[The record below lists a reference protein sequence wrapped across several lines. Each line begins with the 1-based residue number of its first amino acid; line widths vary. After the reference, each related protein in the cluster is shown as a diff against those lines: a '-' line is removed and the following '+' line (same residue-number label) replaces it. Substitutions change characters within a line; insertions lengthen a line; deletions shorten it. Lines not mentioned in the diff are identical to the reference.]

1 LERRLAAILAAG
13 VVGYSRLM
21 GHDEAGTLE
30 RLKALRRELVQPKI
44 TERGGRIVKLMGDGL
59 LAEFPSVVEAVQC
72 AVDIQHDMAAREA
85 DVADDQRICLRI
97 GINLGDIIVEGSDI
111 YGDGVNIAARLE
123 GLADPQGICLSGDA
137 YRQVKGKLDAR
148 FEDLG
153 ERRVKNI
160 SEPLRVYR
168 LIVGKEQEDRSESAF
183 DADIGL
189 DFSVPDYPSI
199 AVLPFTIMGDDPEQ
213 EFFADG
219 VAEDIITALSKIDRL
234 LVVAR
239 NSTFTYKGRAVDV
252 KQVSREQGVR
262 YVLEGSVRKAG
273 NRVRVTAQ
281 LIDATTGLHL
291 WAERYDRELEDIF
304 AVQDEITREIVT
316 ALDVQLREGEQHR
329 VWSRGTSN
337 LEAWECV
344 RLATDDVLGG
354 AAETQPRARE
364 LIDRALELDPNYATA
379 WAMRGWLYF
388 TEADVGGGIG
398 NKEQFDKAQ
407 AAAFNCGRRALEA
420 DPNCAE
426 AYGMLALTHLNAAE
440 HDKAIEMSEKA
451 IALAPNNAELL
462 GGVASAVMRKSGQP
476 ERGAELVKKAMRLC
490 PFYRPGLLR
499 ALGNNYRISGRLEE
513 AVACYRESIKR
524 ESGYL
529 AAYVNLASALGE
541 LGWLEDAR
549 EAAREVLRQEPAFT
563 IAAYTSGLSYRN
575 PADLER
581 IAEGLR
587 QAGLPEG
594 DDAPSP
600 DVDGLSLPDKPSI
613 AVLPFENLSDEREQ
627 EHFADGITEE
637 IITTLSKVS
646 KLFVIARNSTLVYK
660 GRAVDIRQV
669 GREQGVQYVLEG
681 SVRSGG
687 QRVRVTAQLI
697 EATTGRHLWAQRYD
711 REVGDILALQDDV
724 TKEIVSALQVE
735 LTEGEQAHLAAQ
747 GTQNA
752 EAWQLYF
759 EGRDLVHEHHR
770 DTVQK
775 GRSLLEQAV
784 RLDESYALAWGALAE
799 AHWKEARNEGWSAS
813 PERSFELS
821 VEASDRALALDPAN
835 AGILAM
841 RSVIMTTLRDFDG
854 ALALAEKAIRLAHSD
869 ANAIALA
876 AITLYACGKA
886 EESIKQTELA
896 MRLCPRY
903 PPWYLLMLARCH
915 WVLGQF
921 EEAIAASRSATKA
934 DPLYVQPYIELAM
947 VYAEAGRVSDARKA
961 VDAILRIDPGFS
973 ATAYMKGLPFRD
985 PDLEARRH
993 SALKKAGLPD

>member
-1 LERRLAAILAAG
+1 
-13 VVGYSRLM
+13 
-21 GHDEAGTLE
+21 
-30 RLKALRRELVQPKI
+30 
-44 TERGGRIVKLMGDGL
+44 
-59 LAEFPSVVEAVQC
+59 
-72 AVDIQHDMAAREA
+72 MAAREA
-85 DVADDQRICLRI
+85 DVADDQRIRLRI

-111 YGDGVNIAARLE
+111 YGDGVNVAARLE
-123 GLADPQGICLSGDA
+123 GLADPGGICISGDA

-168 LIVGKEQEDRSESAF
+168 LIVGKEQEDRPESAF

-549 EAAREVLRQEPAFT
+549 EAAREVLRQEPKFT

-594 DDAPSP
+594 GDGPSAEGHP
-600 DVDGLSLPDKPSI
+600 PLPDKPSI
-613 AVLPFENLSDEREQ
+613 AVLPFENISGETAQD
-627 EHFADGITEE
+627 HVADGITEE

-646 KLFVIARNSTLVYK
+646 KLFVIARSSTLVYK
-660 GRAVDIRQV
+660 GRGVDIRQV

-687 QRVRVTAQLI
+687 KRLRVTAQLI
-697 EATTGRHLWAQRYD
+697 EAATGHHLWAQRYD
-711 REVGDILALQDDV
+711 READDIFALQDDV

-735 LTEGEQAHLAAQ
+735 LTEGEQARLAAQ

-752 EAWQLYF
+752 EAWQLTF
-759 EGRDLVHEHHR
+759 EGRDLVHAHHK
-770 DTVQK
+770 DSVQK
-775 GRSLLEQAV
+775 GRLLLEQAV
-784 RLDESYALAWGALAE
+784 GLDESYALAWGALAE
-799 AHWKEARNEGWSAS
+799 AHWKDARHKGWSAS
-813 PERSFELS
+813 PERSLELA
-821 VEASDRALALDPAN
+821 VEASDRALALDPEN
-835 AGILAM
+835 AGFLAM
-841 RSVIMTTLRDFDG
+841 RSIIMTTLGKFEE
-854 ALALAEKAIRLAHSD
+854 ALALAETALRTAHSE

-876 AITLYACGKA
+876 AITLGACGKA
-886 EESIKQTELA
+886 EPAIQQTRLA
-896 MRLCPRY
+896 MRYCPRY
-903 PPWYLLMLARCH
+903 PPWYLVSLAYCYWILER
-915 WVLGQF
+915 G
-921 EEAIAASRSATKA
+921 EEAIAACRAAIAA
-934 DPLYVQPYIELAM
+934 DPNIDLPHLVLAM
-947 VYAEAGRVSDARKA
+947 VHAEAGREPEARHA
-961 VDAILRIDPGFS
+961 VESVLRIDPNFS
-973 ATAYMKGLPFRD
+973 AHTYMAGLPYRD
-985 PDLEARRH
+985 PALQERRRA
-993 SALKKAGLPD
+993 ALKKAGLPD

>member
-1 LERRLAAILAAG
+1 MERRLAAILAAD

-21 GHDEAGTLE
+21 GVDEVGTLE
-30 RLKALRRELVQPKI
+30 RLKSLRKELIQPKI
-44 TERGGRIVKLMGDGL
+44 TERKGRIVKLMGDGL
-59 LAEFPSVVEAVQC
+59 LAEFPSVVEAVSC
-72 AVDIQHDMAAREA
+72 AIDIQRAMPDREPELA
-85 DVADDQRICLRI
+85 KEQRIVLRI
-97 GINLGDIIVEGSDI
+97 GVNLGDIIVEGNDI
-111 YGDGVNIAARLE
+111 FGDGVNIAARLE
-123 GLADPQGICLSGDA
+123 GLAEPDGICISGGAFDA
-137 YRQVKGKLDAR
+137 IDGKIEAP
-148 FEDLG
+148 FEDIG
-153 ERRVKNI
+153 PQAVKNI
-160 SEPLRVYR
+160 AKPVRAYRLRV
-168 LIVGKEQEDRSESAF
+168 GTEQQPQPSSE
-183 DADIGL
+183 
-189 DFSVPDYPSI
+189 
-199 AVLPFTIMGDDPEQ
+199 E
-213 EFFADG
+213 
-219 VAEDIITALSKIDRL
+219 
-234 LVVAR
+234 
-239 NSTFTYKGRAVDV
+239 
-252 KQVSREQGVR
+252 
-262 YVLEGSVRKAG
+262 
-273 NRVRVTAQ
+273 
-281 LIDATTGLHL
+281 
-291 WAERYDRELEDIF
+291 
-304 AVQDEITREIVT
+304 
-316 ALDVQLREGEQHR
+316 
-329 VWSRGTSN
+329 
-337 LEAWECV
+337 
-344 RLATDDVLGG
+344 
-354 AAETQPRARE
+354 
-364 LIDRALELDPNYATA
+364 
-379 WAMRGWLYF
+379 
-388 TEADVGGGIG
+388 
-398 NKEQFDKAQ
+398 
-407 AAAFNCGRRALEA
+407 
-420 DPNCAE
+420 
-426 AYGMLALTHLNAAE
+426 
-440 HDKAIEMSEKA
+440 
-451 IALAPNNAELL
+451 
-462 GGVASAVMRKSGQP
+462 
-476 ERGAELVKKAMRLC
+476 
-490 PFYRPGLLR
+490 
-499 ALGNNYRISGRLEE
+499 
-513 AVACYRESIKR
+513 
-524 ESGYL
+524 
-529 AAYVNLASALGE
+529 
-541 LGWLEDAR
+541 
-549 EAAREVLRQEPAFT
+549 
-563 IAAYTSGLSYRN
+563 
-575 PADLER
+575 
-581 IAEGLR
+581 
-587 QAGLPEG
+587 
-594 DDAPSP
+594 
-600 DVDGLSLPDKPSI
+600 DGLTLPDKPSV
-613 AVLPFENLSDEREQ
+613 AVLPFANLSDGKDLDY
-627 EHFADGITEE
+627 FADGITEE

-669 GREQGVQYVLEG
+669 GHEQGVQYVLEG

-697 EATTGRHLWAQRYD
+697 EAAAGRHLWAQRYD
-711 REVGDILALQDDV
+711 RDVGDIFALQDDV

-770 DTVQK
+770 DTVPK

-993 SALKKAGLPD
+993 SALKKAGVPD

>member
-1 LERRLAAILAAG
+1 MERRLAAIFAAD
-13 VVGYSRLM
+13 VVGYTRLM
-21 GHDEAGTLE
+21 GVDEAGTLE
-30 RLKALRRELVQPKI
+30 RLKSLRKELVQPKI
-44 TERGGRIVKLMGDGL
+44 TAHKGRIVKLMGDGL
-59 LAEFPSVVEAVQC
+59 LAEFPSVVEAVSC
-72 AVDIQHDMAAREA
+72 AIDIQRAMPDREPELA
-85 DVADDQRICLRI
+85 KERRIVLRI
-97 GINLGDIIVEGSDI
+97 GVNLGDIIVEGNDI

-123 GLADPQGICLSGDA
+123 GLAEPDGICISGGAFDA
-137 YRQVKGKLDAR
+137 IDGKIEAP
-148 FEDLG
+148 FEDIG
-153 ERRVKNI
+153 PQAVKNI
-160 SEPLRVYR
+160 AKPVRAYRLRV
-168 LIVGKEQEDRSESAF
+168 GTEQQPQPSSE
-183 DADIGL
+183 
-189 DFSVPDYPSI
+189 
-199 AVLPFTIMGDDPEQ
+199 E
-213 EFFADG
+213 
-219 VAEDIITALSKIDRL
+219 
-234 LVVAR
+234 
-239 NSTFTYKGRAVDV
+239 
-252 KQVSREQGVR
+252 
-262 YVLEGSVRKAG
+262 
-273 NRVRVTAQ
+273 
-281 LIDATTGLHL
+281 
-291 WAERYDRELEDIF
+291 
-304 AVQDEITREIVT
+304 
-316 ALDVQLREGEQHR
+316 
-329 VWSRGTSN
+329 
-337 LEAWECV
+337 
-344 RLATDDVLGG
+344 
-354 AAETQPRARE
+354 
-364 LIDRALELDPNYATA
+364 
-379 WAMRGWLYF
+379 
-388 TEADVGGGIG
+388 
-398 NKEQFDKAQ
+398 
-407 AAAFNCGRRALEA
+407 
-420 DPNCAE
+420 
-426 AYGMLALTHLNAAE
+426 
-440 HDKAIEMSEKA
+440 
-451 IALAPNNAELL
+451 
-462 GGVASAVMRKSGQP
+462 
-476 ERGAELVKKAMRLC
+476 
-490 PFYRPGLLR
+490 
-499 ALGNNYRISGRLEE
+499 
-513 AVACYRESIKR
+513 
-524 ESGYL
+524 
-529 AAYVNLASALGE
+529 
-541 LGWLEDAR
+541 
-549 EAAREVLRQEPAFT
+549 
-563 IAAYTSGLSYRN
+563 
-575 PADLER
+575 
-581 IAEGLR
+581 
-587 QAGLPEG
+587 
-594 DDAPSP
+594 
-600 DVDGLSLPDKPSI
+600 DGLTLPDKPSV
-613 AVLPFENLSDEREQ
+613 AVLPFANLSDGKDLDY
-627 EHFADGITEE
+627 FADGITEE

-669 GREQGVQYVLEG
+669 GHEQGVQYVLEG

-697 EATTGRHLWAQRYD
+697 EAAAGRHLWAQRYD
-711 REVGDILALQDDV
+711 RDVGDIFALQDDV

-854 ALALAEKAIRLAHSD
+854 ALALAEKAIRLAASD

>member
-1 LERRLAAILAAG
+1 MERRLAAILAAD

-21 GHDEAGTLE
+21 GVDEVGTLE
-30 RLKALRRELVQPKI
+30 RLKSLRKELIQPKI
-44 TERGGRIVKLMGDGL
+44 TERKGRIVKLMGDGL
-59 LAEFPSVVEAVQC
+59 LAEFPSVVEAVSC
-72 AVDIQHDMAAREA
+72 AIDIQRAMPDREPELA
-85 DVADDQRICLRI
+85 KERRIVLRI
-97 GINLGDIIVEGSDI
+97 GVNLGDIIVEGNDI
-111 YGDGVNIAARLE
+111 FGDGVNIAARLE
-123 GLADPQGICLSGDA
+123 GLAEPDGICISGGAFDA
-137 YRQVKGKLDAR
+137 IDGKIEAPFDDIGPQA
-148 FEDLG
+148 
-153 ERRVKNI
+153 VKNI
-160 SEPLRVYR
+160 AKPVRAYRLRV
-168 LIVGKEQEDRSESAF
+168 GTEQQPQPSSE
-183 DADIGL
+183 
-189 DFSVPDYPSI
+189 
-199 AVLPFTIMGDDPEQ
+199 E
-213 EFFADG
+213 
-219 VAEDIITALSKIDRL
+219 
-234 LVVAR
+234 
-239 NSTFTYKGRAVDV
+239 
-252 KQVSREQGVR
+252 
-262 YVLEGSVRKAG
+262 
-273 NRVRVTAQ
+273 
-281 LIDATTGLHL
+281 
-291 WAERYDRELEDIF
+291 
-304 AVQDEITREIVT
+304 
-316 ALDVQLREGEQHR
+316 
-329 VWSRGTSN
+329 
-337 LEAWECV
+337 
-344 RLATDDVLGG
+344 
-354 AAETQPRARE
+354 
-364 LIDRALELDPNYATA
+364 
-379 WAMRGWLYF
+379 
-388 TEADVGGGIG
+388 
-398 NKEQFDKAQ
+398 
-407 AAAFNCGRRALEA
+407 
-420 DPNCAE
+420 
-426 AYGMLALTHLNAAE
+426 
-440 HDKAIEMSEKA
+440 
-451 IALAPNNAELL
+451 
-462 GGVASAVMRKSGQP
+462 
-476 ERGAELVKKAMRLC
+476 
-490 PFYRPGLLR
+490 
-499 ALGNNYRISGRLEE
+499 
-513 AVACYRESIKR
+513 
-524 ESGYL
+524 
-529 AAYVNLASALGE
+529 
-541 LGWLEDAR
+541 
-549 EAAREVLRQEPAFT
+549 
-563 IAAYTSGLSYRN
+563 
-575 PADLER
+575 
-581 IAEGLR
+581 
-587 QAGLPEG
+587 
-594 DDAPSP
+594 
-600 DVDGLSLPDKPSI
+600 DGLTLPDKPSV
-613 AVLPFENLSDEREQ
+613 AVLPFANLSDDKDLDY
-627 EHFADGITEE
+627 FADGITEE

-669 GREQGVQYVLEG
+669 GHEQGVQYVLEG

-697 EATTGRHLWAQRYD
+697 EAAAGRHLWAQRYD
-711 REVGDILALQDDV
+711 RDVGDIFALQDDV

-770 DTVQK
+770 DTVPK

-985 PDLEARRH
+985 PDLEARRR
-993 SALKKAGLPD
+993 SALQMAGVPE

>member
-1 LERRLAAILAAG
+1 LERRLAAILAAD
-13 VVGYSRLM
+13 VVGFARLM
-21 GHDEAGTLE
+21 GEDEAGTLE
-30 RLKALRRELVQPKI
+30 RLKSLRKELVQPKI
-44 TERGGRIVKLMGDGL
+44 TERKGRIVKLMGDGL
-59 LAEFPSVVEAVQC
+59 LADFPSVVEAVHC
-72 AVDIQHDMAAREA
+72 ALDIQRSMMDREA
-85 DVADDQRICLRI
+85 DLPDADRIRLRI
-97 GINLGDIIVEGSDI
+97 GVNLGDIIVEGNDI
-111 YGDGVNIAARLE
+111 YGDGVNVAARLE
-123 GLADPQGICLSGDA
+123 GLAEPHGICISGGAFDA
-137 YRQVKGKLDAR
+137 IDGKIDAS
-148 FEDLG
+148 FEDMG
-153 ERRVKNI
+153 PQVVKNI
-160 SEPLRVYR
+160 AKPVRAYR
-168 LIVGKEQEDRSESAF
+168 LGVGSE
-183 DADIGL
+183 
-189 DFSVPDYPSI
+189 
-199 AVLPFTIMGDDPEQ
+199 
-213 EFFADG
+213 
-219 VAEDIITALSKIDRL
+219 
-234 LVVAR
+234 
-239 NSTFTYKGRAVDV
+239 
-252 KQVSREQGVR
+252 
-262 YVLEGSVRKAG
+262 
-273 NRVRVTAQ
+273 
-281 LIDATTGLHL
+281 
-291 WAERYDRELEDIF
+291 
-304 AVQDEITREIVT
+304 
-316 ALDVQLREGEQHR
+316 
-329 VWSRGTSN
+329 
-337 LEAWECV
+337 
-344 RLATDDVLGG
+344 
-354 AAETQPRARE
+354 
-364 LIDRALELDPNYATA
+364 
-379 WAMRGWLYF
+379 
-388 TEADVGGGIG
+388 
-398 NKEQFDKAQ
+398 
-407 AAAFNCGRRALEA
+407 
-420 DPNCAE
+420 
-426 AYGMLALTHLNAAE
+426 
-440 HDKAIEMSEKA
+440 
-451 IALAPNNAELL
+451 
-462 GGVASAVMRKSGQP
+462 
-476 ERGAELVKKAMRLC
+476 
-490 PFYRPGLLR
+490 
-499 ALGNNYRISGRLEE
+499 
-513 AVACYRESIKR
+513 
-524 ESGYL
+524 
-529 AAYVNLASALGE
+529 
-541 LGWLEDAR
+541 
-549 EAAREVLRQEPAFT
+549 
-563 IAAYTSGLSYRN
+563 
-575 PADLER
+575 
-581 IAEGLR
+581 R
-587 QAGLPEG
+587 QARQSQGEAGPR
-594 DDAPSP
+594 
-600 DVDGLSLPDKPSI
+600 LPDKPSV
-613 AVLPFENLSDEREQ
+613 AVLPFENISGESEQ

-697 EATTGRHLWAQRYD
+697 EAATGRHLWAQRYD

-934 DPLYVQPYIELAM
+934 DPLYVQPFIELAM

-993 SALKKAGLPD
+993 SALKKAGVPD

>member
-1 LERRLAAILAAG
+1 LERRLAAILAAD

-85 DVADDQRICLRI
+85 DVADDQRIRLRI

-123 GLADPQGICLSGDA
+123 GLADPRGICLSGDA

-541 LGWLEDAR
+541 LGWLEDAQ
-549 EAAREVLRQEPAFT
+549 EAAREVLRQEPTFT

-594 DDAPSP
+594 GDGPSAEGHP
-600 DVDGLSLPDKPSI
+600 PLPDKPSI
-613 AVLPFENLSDEREQ
+613 AVLPFENISGETAQD
-627 EHFADGITEE
+627 HVADGITEE

-646 KLFVIARNSTLVYK
+646 KLFVIARSSTLVYK
-660 GRAVDIRQV
+660 GRGVDIRQV

-687 QRVRVTAQLI
+687 KRLRVTAQLI
-697 EATTGRHLWAQRYD
+697 EAATGHHLWAQRYD
-711 REVGDILALQDDV
+711 READDIFALQDDV

-735 LTEGEQAHLAAQ
+735 LTEGEQARLAAQ

-752 EAWQLYF
+752 EAWQLTF
-759 EGRDLVHEHHR
+759 EGRDLVHAHHK
-770 DTVQK
+770 DSVQK
-775 GRSLLEQAV
+775 GRLLLEQAV
-784 RLDESYALAWGALAE
+784 GLDESYALAWGALAE
-799 AHWKEARNEGWSAS
+799 AHWKDARHKGWSAS
-813 PERSFELS
+813 PERSLELA
-821 VEASDRALALDPAN
+821 VEASDRALALDPEN
-835 AGILAM
+835 AGFLAM
-841 RSVIMTTLRDFDG
+841 RSIIMTTLGKFEE
-854 ALALAEKAIRLAHSD
+854 ALALAETALRTAHSE

-876 AITLYACGKA
+876 AITLGACGKA
-886 EESIKQTELA
+886 EPAIQQTRLA
-896 MRLCPRY
+896 MRYCPRY
-903 PPWYLLMLARCH
+903 PPWYLVSLAYCYWILER
-915 WVLGQF
+915 G
-921 EEAIAASRSATKA
+921 EEAIAACRAAIAA
-934 DPLYVQPYIELAM
+934 DPNIDLPHLVLAM
-947 VYAEAGRVSDARKA
+947 VHAEAGREPEARHA
-961 VDAILRIDPGFS
+961 VESVLRIDPNFS
-973 ATAYMKGLPFRD
+973 AHTYMAGLPYRD
-985 PDLEARRH
+985 PALQERRRA
-993 SALKKAGLPD
+993 ALKKAGLPD

>member
-1 LERRLAAILAAG
+1 LERRLAAILAAD

-85 DVADDQRICLRI
+85 DVADDQRIRLRI

-549 EAAREVLRQEPAFT
+549 EAAREVLRQEPKFT

-594 DDAPSP
+594 GDGPSAEGHP
-600 DVDGLSLPDKPSI
+600 PLPDKPSI
-613 AVLPFENLSDEREQ
+613 AVLPFENISGETAQD
-627 EHFADGITEE
+627 HVADGITEE

-646 KLFVIARNSTLVYK
+646 KLFVIARSSTLVYK
-660 GRAVDIRQV
+660 GRGVDIRQV

-687 QRVRVTAQLI
+687 KRLRVTAQLI
-697 EATTGRHLWAQRYD
+697 EAATGHHLWAQRYD
-711 REVGDILALQDDV
+711 READDIFALQDDV

-735 LTEGEQAHLAAQ
+735 LTEGEQARLAAQ

-752 EAWQLYF
+752 EAWQLTF
-759 EGRDLVHEHHR
+759 EGRDLVHAHHK
-770 DTVQK
+770 DSVQK
-775 GRSLLEQAV
+775 GRLLLEQAV
-784 RLDESYALAWGALAE
+784 GLDESYALAWGALAE
-799 AHWKEARNEGWSAS
+799 AHWKDARHKGWSAS
-813 PERSFELS
+813 PERSLELA
-821 VEASDRALALDPAN
+821 VEASDRALALDPEN
-835 AGILAM
+835 AGFLAM
-841 RSVIMTTLRDFDG
+841 RSIIMTTLGKFEE
-854 ALALAEKAIRLAHSD
+854 ALALAETALRTAHSE

-876 AITLYACGKA
+876 AITLGACGKA
-886 EESIKQTELA
+886 EPAIQQTRLA
-896 MRLCPRY
+896 MRYCPRY
-903 PPWYLLMLARCH
+903 PPWYLVSLAYCYWILER
-915 WVLGQF
+915 G
-921 EEAIAASRSATKA
+921 EEAIAACRAAIAA
-934 DPLYVQPYIELAM
+934 DPNIDLPHLVLAM
-947 VYAEAGRVSDARKA
+947 VHAEAGREPEARHA
-961 VDAILRIDPGFS
+961 VESVLRIDPNFS
-973 ATAYMKGLPFRD
+973 AHTYMAGLPYRD
-985 PDLEARRH
+985 PALQERRRA
-993 SALKKAGLPD
+993 ALKKAGLPD

>member
-1 LERRLAAILAAG
+1 VERRLAAILAAD
-13 VVGYSRLM
+13 VVGYTRLM
-21 GHDEAGTLE
+21 GADETGTLE
-30 RLKALRRELVQPKI
+30 RLKSLRKELVQPKI
-44 TERGGRIVKLMGDGL
+44 AERKGRIVKLMGDGL
-59 LAEFPSVVEAVQC
+59 LAEFPSVVEAVSC
-72 AVDIQHDMAAREA
+72 AIDIQRAMPDREPELA
-85 DVADDQRICLRI
+85 KERRIVLRI
-97 GINLGDIIVEGSDI
+97 GVNLGDIIVEGNDI

-123 GLADPQGICLSGDA
+123 GLAEPDGICISGGAFDA
-137 YRQVKGKLDAR
+137 IDGKIEAP
-148 FEDLG
+148 FEDIG
-153 ERRVKNI
+153 PQAVKNI
-160 SEPLRVYR
+160 AKPVRAYRLRV
-168 LIVGKEQEDRSESAF
+168 GTEQQ
-183 DADIGL
+183 
-189 DFSVPDYPSI
+189 PQPS
-199 AVLPFTIMGDDPEQ
+199 
-213 EFFADG
+213 
-219 VAEDIITALSKIDRL
+219 
-234 LVVAR
+234 
-239 NSTFTYKGRAVDV
+239 
-252 KQVSREQGVR
+252 
-262 YVLEGSVRKAG
+262 
-273 NRVRVTAQ
+273 
-281 LIDATTGLHL
+281 
-291 WAERYDRELEDIF
+291 
-304 AVQDEITREIVT
+304 
-316 ALDVQLREGEQHR
+316 
-329 VWSRGTSN
+329 
-337 LEAWECV
+337 
-344 RLATDDVLGG
+344 
-354 AAETQPRARE
+354 
-364 LIDRALELDPNYATA
+364 
-379 WAMRGWLYF
+379 
-388 TEADVGGGIG
+388 
-398 NKEQFDKAQ
+398 
-407 AAAFNCGRRALEA
+407 
-420 DPNCAE
+420 
-426 AYGMLALTHLNAAE
+426 
-440 HDKAIEMSEKA
+440 SEK
-451 IALAPNNAELL
+451 
-462 GGVASAVMRKSGQP
+462 
-476 ERGAELVKKAMRLC
+476 
-490 PFYRPGLLR
+490 
-499 ALGNNYRISGRLEE
+499 
-513 AVACYRESIKR
+513 
-524 ESGYL
+524 
-529 AAYVNLASALGE
+529 
-541 LGWLEDAR
+541 
-549 EAAREVLRQEPAFT
+549 
-563 IAAYTSGLSYRN
+563 
-575 PADLER
+575 
-581 IAEGLR
+581 
-587 QAGLPEG
+587 
-594 DDAPSP
+594 
-600 DVDGLSLPDKPSI
+600 DGLTLPDKPSV
-613 AVLPFENLSDEREQ
+613 AVLPFANLSDGKDLDY
-627 EHFADGITEE
+627 FADGITEE
-637 IITTLSKVS
+637 IITTLSKIS

-669 GREQGVQYVLEG
+669 GHEQGVQYVLEG

-697 EATTGRHLWAQRYD
+697 EAAAGRHLWAQRYD
-711 REVGDILALQDDV
+711 REVGDIFALQDDV

-775 GRSLLEQAV
+775 GRSLLDQAV

-961 VDAILRIDPGFS
+961 VDAILRTDPGFS

-993 SALKKAGLPD
+993 SALKKAGVPD

>member
-1 LERRLAAILAAG
+1 MERRLAGILAAD

-21 GHDEAGTLE
+21 GEDETGTLE
-30 RLKALRRELVQPKI
+30 RLKSLRRELVQPRI
-44 TERGGRIVKLMGDGL
+44 AERKGRIVKLMGDGL
-59 LAEFPSVVEAVQC
+59 LAEFPSVVEAVSC
-72 AVDIQHDMAAREA
+72 AIDIQRAMPDREPELA
-85 DVADDQRICLRI
+85 KERRIVLRI
-97 GINLGDIIVEGSDI
+97 GVNLGDIIVEGNDI

-123 GLADPQGICLSGDA
+123 GLAEPDGICISGGAFDA
-137 YRQVKGKLDAR
+137 IDGKIEAP
-148 FEDLG
+148 FEDIG
-153 ERRVKNI
+153 PQAVKNI
-160 SEPLRVYR
+160 AKPVRAYRLRV
-168 LIVGKEQEDRSESAF
+168 GTEQQPQPSSE
-183 DADIGL
+183 
-189 DFSVPDYPSI
+189 
-199 AVLPFTIMGDDPEQ
+199 E
-213 EFFADG
+213 
-219 VAEDIITALSKIDRL
+219 
-234 LVVAR
+234 
-239 NSTFTYKGRAVDV
+239 
-252 KQVSREQGVR
+252 
-262 YVLEGSVRKAG
+262 
-273 NRVRVTAQ
+273 
-281 LIDATTGLHL
+281 
-291 WAERYDRELEDIF
+291 
-304 AVQDEITREIVT
+304 
-316 ALDVQLREGEQHR
+316 
-329 VWSRGTSN
+329 
-337 LEAWECV
+337 
-344 RLATDDVLGG
+344 
-354 AAETQPRARE
+354 
-364 LIDRALELDPNYATA
+364 
-379 WAMRGWLYF
+379 
-388 TEADVGGGIG
+388 
-398 NKEQFDKAQ
+398 
-407 AAAFNCGRRALEA
+407 
-420 DPNCAE
+420 
-426 AYGMLALTHLNAAE
+426 
-440 HDKAIEMSEKA
+440 
-451 IALAPNNAELL
+451 
-462 GGVASAVMRKSGQP
+462 
-476 ERGAELVKKAMRLC
+476 
-490 PFYRPGLLR
+490 
-499 ALGNNYRISGRLEE
+499 
-513 AVACYRESIKR
+513 
-524 ESGYL
+524 
-529 AAYVNLASALGE
+529 
-541 LGWLEDAR
+541 
-549 EAAREVLRQEPAFT
+549 
-563 IAAYTSGLSYRN
+563 
-575 PADLER
+575 
-581 IAEGLR
+581 
-587 QAGLPEG
+587 
-594 DDAPSP
+594 
-600 DVDGLSLPDKPSI
+600 DGLTLPDKPSV
-613 AVLPFENLSDEREQ
+613 AVLPFANLSDGKDLDY
-627 EHFADGITEE
+627 FADGITEE

-669 GREQGVQYVLEG
+669 GHEQGVQYVLEG

-697 EATTGRHLWAQRYD
+697 EAAAGRHLWAQRYD
-711 REVGDILALQDDV
+711 RDVGDIFALQDDV

-961 VDAILRIDPGFS
+961 VDAISRIDPGFS

-993 SALKKAGLPD
+993 SALKKAGVPD